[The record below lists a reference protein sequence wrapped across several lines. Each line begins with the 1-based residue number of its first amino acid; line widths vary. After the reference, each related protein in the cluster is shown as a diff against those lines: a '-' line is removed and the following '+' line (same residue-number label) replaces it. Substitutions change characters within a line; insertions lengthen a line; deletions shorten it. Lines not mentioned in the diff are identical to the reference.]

1 MSLGPFFISEIKVS
15 YDRIQNKNKIRESI
29 VNILVDS
36 RYKSIV
42 SILDKDSNIIVVD
55 VNDLGLSSN
64 DVEGLDPV
72 VEMMY
77 TKCVDKNIGV
87 VITTE
92 GIGRRLKDL
101 GIKDVRCIGVD
112 NE

>member
-1 MSLGPFFISEIKVS
+1 M
-15 YDRIQNKNKIRESI
+15 
-29 VNILVDS
+29 NILVDS

-55 VNDLGLSSN
+55 VDDLGLSSN

-77 TKCVDKNIGV
+77 TKCVDKNVNVVVTTKEIGA
-87 VITTE
+87 
-92 GIGRRLKDL
+92 RLRDL
-101 GIKDVRCIGVD
+101 GIKDVRYIGD
-112 NE
+112 GNE

>member
-1 MSLGPFFISEIKVS
+1 M
-15 YDRIQNKNKIRESI
+15 
-29 VNILVDS
+29 NILVDS

-55 VNDLGLSSN
+55 VDDLGLSSN

-77 TKCVDKNIGV
+77 TKCVDKNVNV
-87 VITTE
+87 VITTKE
-92 GIGRRLKDL
+92 IGARLKDL
-101 GIKDVRCIGVD
+101 GIKDVRYIGD
-112 NE
+112 GNE